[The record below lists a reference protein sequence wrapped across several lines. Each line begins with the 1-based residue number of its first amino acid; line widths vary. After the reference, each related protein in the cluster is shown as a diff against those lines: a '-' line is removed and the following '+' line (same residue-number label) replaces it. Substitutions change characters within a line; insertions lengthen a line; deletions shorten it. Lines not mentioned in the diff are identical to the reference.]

1 MRIAANYHI
10 FQIYYEFF
18 DTLGKILHFLPSA
31 AKPKLRDIL
40 HSKIRKKIIS
50 SAITLFISIL
60 AVYLAIFRPFGNHTS
75 LWVSSSLFIG
85 MLFWTLIDIIR
96 FVIEN
101 FMLPIKIIQ
110 EQSLSYGIEEFI
122 KWRWPNSIYAFDGYK
137 LIRFFGPKRSSRCKN
152 LPSVNSIIED
162 YIAYLAK
169 DVILFASIFSAYI
182 LLVHW
187 IFKPLILEKFAG
199 LTTMQIY
206 LFPIT
211 QISQELGW

>member
-1 MRIAANYHI
+1 MSL
-10 FQIYYEFF
+10 F
-18 DTLGKILHFLPSA
+18 DTLGNLLHFIPSA

-40 HSKIRKKIIS
+40 HSKFKKTLIWSTIK
-50 SAITLFISIL
+50 LFISIL
-60 AVYLAIFRPFGNHTS
+60 AVYLAIVKPIGDQAS
-75 LWVSSSLFIG
+75 LWISSILFIG
-85 MLFWTLIDIIR
+85 MLLWSLIDTIILL
-96 FVIEN
+96 IKN
-101 FMLPIKIIQ
+101 FMLPITIVQ
-110 EQSLSYGIEEFI
+110 EKSLSRGIEEFI
-122 KWRWPNSIYAFDGYK
+122 KWRWPDSMFAFDGYE
-137 LIRFFGPKRSSRCKN
+137 LIRIFGPKRSSRCKN
-152 LPSVNSIIED
+152 LPSANSIIED

-211 QISQELGW
+211 QIFQ